1 MIGVGALREIF
12 VKAVCARGR
21 ETCERTHRFRA
32 KYHPEEIL
40 GARITNATCR
50 ASLQDEEVTVNGS
63 YDVHVWYSY
72 HTSDDDGHGTRK
84 DTAVAVQTFDFSTP
98 IPVESLTDDLNGVGH
113 PEVRVRWVR
122 TPRVK
127 DCVIDAD
134 GVIHVTVQ
142 DGYGVQ
148 VVGETALWVPV
159 YAGVGDDE
167 LMKKSDDDLWEALQD
182 AEEDFDP
189 DFIDSADDV
198 ELEDDLEEAGFETDT
213 ARNF

>member
-1 MIGVGALREIF
+1 MGALRQIF

-40 GARITNATCR
+40 GARVTNATCR
-50 ASLQDEEVTVNGS
+50 ASLQGEEVVVNGS
-63 YDVHVWYSY
+63 YDVHVWYAY
-72 HTSDDDGHGTRK
+72 HTADDGRGSRK

-98 IPVESLTDDLNGVGH
+98 IAVESLTDDLGGVAH
-113 PEVRVRWVR
+113 PEVRVRSVR

-159 YAGVGDDE
+159 YAGVGEDE

-182 AEEDFDP
+182 AEEDWDQ
-189 DFIDSADDV
+189 DFIDSADDM
-198 ELEDDLEEAGFETDT
+198 ELEDDLEEGSLETDS
-213 ARNF
+213 ARHY